1 MILLPIKIVISVLLN
16 HFSWINSFLFR
27 LQTGRAH
34 VLAHPTGVN
43 VIAQSL
49 STDNNKTKIAVL
61 EILGAMCLVPG
72 GHKRVL
78 EAMLHY
84 QSFASER
91 TRFQVRMSTHNTYLN
106 SWTFSVIWHTHTGH
120 SNSDNA
126 QFYSKGKSTIWIIIK
141 NTQKDIPHI
150 VKGQNVAVIRVFS
163 QRKMGSNLDLFFR
176 WFVAK
181 NGLDKTGLILVRLS
195 RLFHATTCTVF

>member
-1 MILLPIKIVISVLLN
+1 MIFLPIKIVISVLLN
-16 HFSWINSFLFR
+16 HFSRINSFLFR

-106 SWTFSVIWHTHTGH
+106 SRTFSVKWHRMKCFH
-120 SNSDNA
+120 
-126 QFYSKGKSTIWIIIK
+126 F
-141 NTQKDIPHI
+141 P
-150 VKGQNVAVIRVFS
+150 NVPYAECR
-163 QRKMGSNLDLFFR
+163 RLALLF
-176 WFVAK
+176 A
-181 NGLDKTGLILVRLS
+181 
-195 RLFHATTCTVF
+195 